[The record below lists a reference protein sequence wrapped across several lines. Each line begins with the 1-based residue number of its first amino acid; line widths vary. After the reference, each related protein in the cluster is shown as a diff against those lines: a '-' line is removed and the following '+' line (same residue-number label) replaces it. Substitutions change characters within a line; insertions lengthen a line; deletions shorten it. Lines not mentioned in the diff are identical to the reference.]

1 MSLTSV
7 RGILSKPYILK
18 ISSTISASP
27 SISGLKL
34 GTVISKILFFST
46 ILKPRDSKIDFC
58 LSLLISKPPR
68 DLTLFVLKF
77 ILDCLL
83 SKTLVLTES
92 LTSPPHKSV
101 IIFVA
106 ASTPHSIDVASIPLS
121 NLYLAS
127 L

>member
-7 RGILSKPYILK
+7 RGIASKPYILK

-46 ILKPRDSKIDFC
+46 ILKPKDSKIDFC

-68 DLTLFVLKF
+68 DLTLLVLKV
-77 ILDCLL
+77 ILDCLW

-92 LTSPPHKSV
+92 L
-101 IIFVA
+101 A
-106 ASTPHSIDVASIPLS
+106 
-121 NLYLAS
+121 
-127 L
+127 